1 MSALKYLLVKEYKQM
16 FRGYLIPILFVLVPF
31 ALTNLVPRIATQE
44 VSNLDIAVIDNDCS
58 SVSKRLT
65 EKISASKFFN
75 LQSLCGNYEEAY
87 ALLQRG
93 NVDFIV
99 TIENGF
105 ERNLHREGNAEMMLS
120 INAVNGMKGG
130 LGNNYLAQIVMQ
142 YAKDLNDEA
151 DNSIEPPMHIQPRF
165 LFNAQLNYKP
175 YMIPA
180 LMSLGLILLLGF
192 LPALNMVGEKEKGTI
207 EQINV
212 TPVGRMEF
220 ILSKLIPYW
229 TVGLF
234 IVAFSLLLAWKIH
247 DIVPAGS
254 IVLVFLFAFV
264 YILTVSALGII
275 VANYSD
281 TMRQAAMLMFFFI
294 IIFALTSGLVS
305 PVSSMPDWA
314 QEITRLNPVRYIIAA
329 LREIFL
335 KGSTFTQLLPQ
346 FLPLC
351 IYGLVAMAW
360 ALMSY
365 RKKQ

>member
-1 MSALKYLLVKEYKQM
+1 MKALKYLLIKEYKQM

-31 ALTNLVPRIATQE
+31 ALTNVVPRIATQE
-44 VSNLDIAVIDNDCS
+44 VSHLNIAVIDNDHS
-58 SVSKRLT
+58 PVSRRLT
-65 EKISASKFFN
+65 EKMSASEYFN
-75 LQSLCGNYEEAY
+75 LQAQCSNYTEAFD
-87 ALLQRG
+87 LLQSG
-93 NVDFIV
+93 DVDFIV
-99 TIENGF
+99 TIEDGF
-105 ERNLHREGNAEMMLS
+105 ERNLYREGQAGMMLS
-120 INAVNGMKGG
+120 VNSVNGMKGG
-130 LGNNYLAQIVMQ
+130 LGSNYLVQIIMHYTQ
-142 YAKDLNDEA
+142 ELNKESGVEIQMPV
-151 DNSIEPPMHIQPRF
+151 SIHPRY
-165 LFNAQLNYKP
+165 LFNSQLDYKP

-180 LMSLGLILLLGF
+180 LMTLGLMLLMGF

-212 TPVGRMEF
+212 TPVGRVEF

-234 IVAFSLLLAWKIH
+234 IVAFSLILAWKIH
-247 DIVPAGS
+247 AIVPAGS
-254 IVLVFLFAFV
+254 IALVFLFALV
-264 YILTVSALGII
+264 YIMTVSALGII

-294 IIFALTSGLVS
+294 IIFVLTSGLVS

-314 QEITRLNPVRYIIAA
+314 QEVTRLNPVRYIIAA

-346 FLPLC
+346 FIPLC
-351 IYGLVAMAW
+351 IYSAVTMTW
-360 ALMSY
+360 AVISY

>member
-1 MSALKYLLVKEYKQM
+1 MKALKYLLVKEYKQM
-16 FRGYLIPILFVLVPF
+16 FRGYLIPALFVLVPF

-44 VSNLDIAVIDNDCS
+44 VSNLDIAVIDNDRS

-65 EKISASKFFN
+65 EKISTSKFFN
-75 LQSLCGNYEEAY
+75 FQSLCGNYIEAY
-87 ALLQRG
+87 DLLQRG
-93 NVDFIV
+93 DVDFII

-105 ERNLHREGNAEMMLS
+105 EKNLYREGTAKMMLS
-120 INAVNGMKGG
+120 VNSVNGMKGG
-130 LGNNYLAQIVMQ
+130 LGNNYLTQIIMQ
-142 YAKDLNDEA
+142 YTKELNEETGYSMA
-151 DNSIEPPMHIQPRF
+151 SPMNIRPRF
-165 LFNAQLNYKP
+165 LFNSQLDYKP

-180 LMSLGLILLLGF
+180 LMSLGLILLMGF
-192 LPALNMVGEKEKGTI
+192 LPALNMVSEKEKGTI

-212 TPVGRMEF
+212 TPVGRLEF

-234 IVAFSLLLAWKIH
+234 IVGFSMLLAWKIH
-247 DIVPAGS
+247 NVVPAGS
-254 IVLVFLFAFV
+254 IFLVFLFAVV
-264 YILTVSALGII
+264 YIMTVSALGII
-275 VANYSD
+275 VANNSD
-281 TMRQAAMLMFFFI
+281 TMRQAAMMMFFFI

-346 FLPLC
+346 FIPLC
-351 IYGLVAMAW
+351 IYGLVTMTCAVF
-360 ALMSY
+360 SY
-365 RKKQ
+365 QKKQ

>member
-1 MSALKYLLVKEYKQM
+1 MKALKYLLVKEYKQM

-31 ALTNLVPRIATQE
+31 ALTNVVPRIATQE
-44 VSNLDIAVIDNDCS
+44 VSNLNIAVIDNDRS
-58 SVSKRLT
+58 LVSTRLI
-65 EKISASKFFN
+65 EKMSASKFFN
-75 LQSLCGNYEEAY
+75 LQVVCGNYTEAHD
-87 ALLQRG
+87 LLQRG
-93 NVDFIV
+93 DVDFIV
-99 TIENGF
+99 TFENGF
-105 ERNLHREGNAEMMLS
+105 ERNLYREGNAEMMLS
-120 INAVNGMKGG
+120 VNAVNGMKGG
-130 LGNNYLAQIVMQ
+130 LGNNYLTQIVMQ
-142 YAKDLNDEA
+142 YAKELNEEA
-151 DNSIEPPMHIQPRF
+151 GKSTESPMNIHPRF
-165 LFNAQLNYKP
+165 LFNSQLDYKP

-180 LMSLGLILLLGF
+180 LMSLGLILLMGF

-212 TPVGRMEF
+212 TPVGRVEF

-247 DIVPAGS
+247 AIVPAGS
-254 IVLVFLFAFV
+254 ITLVFLFALV

-281 TMRQAAMLMFFFI
+281 TMRQAAMLLFFFI
-294 IIFALTSGLVS
+294 IIFVLTSGLVS

-314 QEITRLNPVRYIIAA
+314 QEVTRLNPVRYIIAA

-346 FLPLC
+346 FIPLC
-351 IYGLVAMAW
+351 IYGLVTMTCAVF
-360 ALMSY
+360 SY
-365 RKKQ
+365 QKKQ

>member
-1 MSALKYLLVKEYKQM
+1 MKSLRYLLVKEYKQM

-31 ALTNLVPRIATQE
+31 ALTNIVPRIATQE
-44 VSNLDIAVIDNDCS
+44 VSNLNIAVIDNDYS
-58 SVSKRLT
+58 SVSTRLT
-65 EKISASKFFN
+65 EKMSASEFFN
-75 LQSLCGNYEEAY
+75 LQAVCGNYVEAY
-87 ALLQRG
+87 DLLQRG
-93 NVDFIV
+93 DVDFIV

-105 ERNLHREGNAEMMLS
+105 ERNLYRESTAKMMS
-120 INAVNGMKGG
+120 SVNAVNGMKGG
-130 LGNNYLAQIVMQ
+130 LGDNYLTQIIMQ
-142 YAKDLNDEA
+142 YAKELNEEA
-151 DNSIEPPMHIQPRF
+151 GKSTESPMNIHPRF
-165 LFNAQLNYKP
+165 LFNSQLDYKP

-180 LMSLGLILLLGF
+180 LMSLGLILLMGF

-212 TPVGRMEF
+212 TPVGRVEF

-234 IVAFSLLLAWKIH
+234 IVAFSLVLAWKIH
-247 DIVPAGS
+247 TIVPAGS
-254 IVLVFLFAFV
+254 IALVFLFALV
-264 YILTVSALGII
+264 YIMTVSALGII

-294 IIFALTSGLVS
+294 IIFVLTSGLVS

-314 QEITRLNPVRYIIAA
+314 QEVTRLNPVRYIIAA

-346 FLPLC
+346 FIPLC
-351 IYGLVAMAW
+351 IYGLVSMTCAVF
-360 ALMSY
+360 SY
-365 RKKQ
+365 QKKQ